1 MKKPKALIGWNGPD
15 GNLFAL
21 VGIVA
26 EALNGNGMGKEAK
39 KVKKRFV
46 EMSAEE
52 GVTYK
57 KVIEMFEEYVE
68 FEPRYTGK

>member
-46 EMSAEE
+46 EMSTEE